1 MAKSNSNETI
11 VLGLSFLLTAGI
23 AGGALWMFRDSFKRL
38 GGQSS
43 PSTPS
48 TVPQS
53 PPSPPPSDPLPS
65 VSSQPAPSPQNQA
78 QIPSGIF
85 NYGGSTTWAPIREV
99 VDPEIMKD
107 YPGFQLRYVD
117 PIGRTP
123 GSGTGIQMVIDRQ
136 LSFSQSSRSLSDKD
150 QEKARLRGFKL
161 LQRDVAIDGLAIAVN
176 HSLPVKGITIEE
188 LRNIYLG
195 KITNWKEVGGPDL
208 RITPYSR
215 RLSDGGTV
223 EFFWE
228 YVLDKQEFGSN
239 VKFIYSTTPALRDV
253 SNDPGGIYYAT
264 APEIVPQCTVKSLPI
279 GRQPGK
285 YIAPYTDPYVPP
297 SSCPQERNT
306 PNYSAFRSGDYP
318 ITRKLFVII
327 RDENTIDRAAGE
339 FYTEWLL
346 SPRGQELIAKAGY
359 VPLR

>member
-48 TVPQS
+48 TVPQPS
-53 PPSPPPSDPLPS
+53 PSPPPSNPLPS

-195 KITNWKEVGGPDL
+195 KITNWKEIGGPDL

-239 VKFIYSTTPALRDV
+239 VKLF
-253 SNDPGGIYYAT
+253 
-264 APEIVPQCTVKSLPI
+264 TVRP
-279 GRQPGK
+279 
-285 YIAPYTDPYVPP
+285 
-297 SSCPQERNT
+297 
-306 PNYSAFRSGDYP
+306 
-318 ITRKLFVII
+318 
-327 RDENTIDRAAGE
+327 
-339 FYTEWLL
+339 LL
-346 SPRGQELIAKAGY
+346 
-359 VPLR
+359 